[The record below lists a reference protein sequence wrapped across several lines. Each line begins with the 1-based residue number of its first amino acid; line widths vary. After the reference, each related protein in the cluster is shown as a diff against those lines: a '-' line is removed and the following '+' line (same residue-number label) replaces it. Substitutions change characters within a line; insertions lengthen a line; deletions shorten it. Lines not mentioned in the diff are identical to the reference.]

1 LALDNLH
8 SRGLVLAVAHRFSSS
23 TEQVERALETTKL
36 TGDLFGFHEI
46 ILAVA
51 WGLRSKQFNYVHGD
65 SHVAAA
71 ERKSLLLHIGAELAA
86 RGKLQLIF

>member
-1 LALDNLH
+1 
-8 SRGLVLAVAHRFSSS
+8 VY
-23 TEQVERALETTKL
+23 
-36 TGDLFGFHEI
+36 LFGFHEI

-71 ERKSLLLHIGAELAA
+71 KRKSLLLHIGAELAA

>member
-8 SRGLVLAVAHRFSSS
+8 LRGLVLAVAHRFSSS
-23 TEQVERALETTKL
+23 TEQVERALENTKL

-71 ERKSLLLHIGAELAA
+71 KRKSLLLHIGAELAA